1 MLALTLFDAYDLRL
15 LDIPNPQPPPGWA
28 LIRTVAVGICGTDK
42 AFYTGSYPL
51 FKKPII
57 LGHEAVGVVVE
68 GSEDLRGKLVVP
80 EINFSC
86 GMCSYC
92 RSGLYTHCPYKKTMG
107 IDFDGAMAEFFL
119 APIRVLHVV
128 EGLNPITATEIEP
141 LAALVNAFEQFPPRL
156 SDKVAV
162 IGSGNM
168 AILAVQL
175 LQSMGYRDVVAIVRK
190 DSPKARYLE
199 RYGAHILPLD
209 EIEQYMTGSDPEHRG
224 FSYILEVS
232 GDPDALNIAIS
243 IARPRALVHVKST
256 PGSYGRINM
265 TSAIVKELRIIGT
278 RCGTFREFKNAM
290 DLLRNGVIEPPI
302 TSIVKGLERG
312 VEAFKIALQRDQ
324 VKVVIDLRAE

>member
-1 MLALTLFDAYDLRL
+1 MFDAHDLRVL
-15 LDIPNPQPPPGWA
+15 NVPNPQPQPGWA

-42 AFYTGSYPL
+42 AFYIGSYPL

-57 LGHEAVGVVVE
+57 LGHEAVGTVIE
-68 GSEDLRGKLVVP
+68 GSENLRDKLVVS

-86 GMCSYC
+86 GTCSYC
-92 RSGLYTHCPYKKTMG
+92 RSGLYTHCPYKKTLG
-107 IDFDGAMAEFFL
+107 IDFDGAMAELFI
-119 APIRVLHVV
+119 APVRALHVV
-128 EGLNPITATEIEP
+128 EELDPIVATEVEP
-141 LAALVNAFEQFPPRL
+141 LAALINAFEQFPPKL
-156 SDKVAV
+156 SDRIAI

-175 LQSMGYRDVVAIVRK
+175 LQSMGHRDIVAIVRR

-199 RYGAHILPLD
+199 KYGAHILPLD
-209 EIEQYMTGSDPEHRG
+209 EVEQYMTSSDPEHRG

-232 GDPDALNIAIS
+232 GDPEALNIAIS
-243 IARPRALVHVKST
+243 IARPRALIHVKST

-265 TSAIVKELRIIGT
+265 TPAIVKELRIVGT
-278 RCGTFREFKNAM
+278 RCGTFREFEKAI

-302 TSIVKGLERG
+302 TSIVKGLEHG
-312 VEAFKIALQRDQ
+312 VEAFKIALQREQ

>member
-1 MLALTLFDAYDLRL
+1 MLALALFDAYDLRL
-15 LDIPNPQPPPGWA
+15 LDISNPQPPPGWA
-28 LIRTVAVGICGTDK
+28 LIKTIAVGICGTDK

-57 LGHEAVGVVVE
+57 LGHEAAGIVVE
-68 GSEDLRGKLVVP
+68 GPEKLRGKLVVP

-107 IDFDGAMAEFFL
+107 IDFDGAMAELFL
-119 APIRVLHVV
+119 APIGVLHVV
-128 EGLNPITATEIEP
+128 EGLDPIIATEVEP

-156 SDKVAV
+156 SDRVAI

-168 AILAVQL
+168 AILAIQL
-175 LQSMGYRDVVAIVRK
+175 LRSMGYRDVTAIIRR

-199 RYGAHILPLD
+199 RYGAHILSLD
-209 EIEQYMTGSDPEHRG
+209 EVEQYIANSDPEHRG

-232 GDPDALNIAIS
+232 GDPNALNIAIS

-265 TSAIVKELRIIGT
+265 TPAIVKELRIIGT
-278 RCGTFREFKNAM
+278 RCGTFRDFKKAI
-290 DLLRNGVIEPPI
+290 DLLRNGVVEPPI
-302 TSIVKGLERG
+302 TSIVKGLKHG
-312 VEAFKIALQRDQ
+312 VEAFKVALQREQ